1 MSAVVL
7 GAGVQGVLVALMLA
21 QRGHDVTLIDKRREM
36 MAAASL
42 NYEGRVHLGL
52 IYAMDRSFS
61 TSARMAADAL
71 HFAPVVERLLGRKL
85 DWAALSSTSS
95 RYLVHRQ
102 SHLSVGQ
109 LEDHFRLVEQAVL
122 EGLRD
127 DRLTYLG
134 QRLTHV
140 ARRAEIPAD
149 VSPAEIVAC
158 FDTVESCID
167 QPALQKILTDA
178 VGATPRVT
186 LGLGLRVN
194 GITERA
200 SDDWDITCEDEA
212 GARHDLKAS
221 LVVNCLWEDRAR
233 LDRQAGIDNFASES
247 LRLKYSLLV
256 RQNEVID
263 RLGSFL
269 IVHGAFGSIVT
280 HPGKDCAF
288 LSWYPASLKGM
299 VSSQTLPDEW
309 RDACAGQITPET
321 MKQIWQDNIEGFAQI
336 IPAIGGPE
344 PLLIKAGIILA
355 EGLRDIDKPDSGFH
369 RRDEWP
375 IRQKGT
381 FFSVAT
387 GKYTSAPRNAELLER
402 AIFGE

>member
-7 GAGVQGVLVALMLA
+7 GAGVQGVLAALMLA
-21 QRGHDVTLIDKRREM
+21 HRGYDVTLIDQRREM
-36 MAAASL
+36 MAGASL

-71 HFAPVVERLLGRKL
+71 HFAPMVERLAGRKL
-85 DWAALSSTSS
+85 DWATLSSTAS

-102 SHLSVGQ
+102 SHLTVDQ
-109 LEDHFRLVEQAVL
+109 LEDHFGQVEQAVF

-127 DRLTYLG
+127 DRLSYLG
-134 QRLTHV
+134 QRPTHV

-158 FDTVESCID
+158 FDTVETCVD
-167 QPALQKILTDA
+167 QPALRKLLADA
-178 VGATPRVT
+178 VGASPRIT
-186 LGLGLRVN
+186 LGLGLRVH
-194 GITERA
+194 GVSERA
-200 SDDWDITCEDEA
+200 GGDWEIACQDSA

-233 LDRQAGIDNFASES
+233 LDRQAGINDFASES

-256 RQNEVID
+256 RRNKVID

-280 HPGKDCAF
+280 HKGQERAF
-288 LSWYPASLKGM
+288 LSWYPASLKGIAP
-299 VSSQTLPDEW
+299 SQSLPDEW
-309 RDACAGQITPET
+309 RAACAGTIAPET
-321 MKQIWQDNIEGFAQI
+321 IEQVWRDNLEGFAQI
-336 IPAIGGPE
+336 IPGLGRPE

-355 EGLRDIDKPDSGFH
+355 EGLRDIDRPDSGFH

-375 IRQKGT
+375 IRQSGS

-387 GKYTSAPRNAELLER
+387 GKYTSAPRNTDLLER